1 MIFLWWG
8 PPSIDFLNHR
18 HLNLSVCLIGT
29 LARLNASW
37 GKWDYCVSAWRL
49 NALEIN
55 GGCISNPR
63 LCTAPSCLPHSVP
76 FQRFSSKTFYYFFCF
91 FFHLLCLTLSP
102 FSHITSPGKG
112 TMNCNNL
119 FEFLFCLNVTHH
131 VQSVTFPKF
140 ISRIRSKITLFTERR
155 IEEQRQKQ
163 LLRLKKAKMVRRS
176 HQSTIEEDSL
186 TVWQSC
192 KVLELQRHWTIV

>member
-8 PPSIDFLNHR
+8 PPSIDFLNHG
-18 HLNLSVCLIGT
+18 HLNLSLCLIGT
-29 LARLNASW
+29 LACLNASR
-37 GKWDYCVSAWRL
+37 GKLDYCVRL

-55 GGCISNPR
+55 GGCISKSPA
-63 LCTAPSCLPHSVP
+63 LHCTILSVSVCSLPA
-76 FQRFSSKTFYYFFCF
+76 FQLQIFYYFSVF
-91 FFHLLCLTLSP
+91 FFFFISSLLLSPSLSP

-119 FEFLFCLNVTHH
+119 FEFLFGLNVTRH

-140 ISRIRSKITLFTERR
+140 ISRVRSKITLFAERR

-163 LLRLKKAKMVRRS
+163 KLRLKKRLKLFGVVH
-176 HQSTIEEDSL
+176 HQSDFERDSL
-186 TVWQSC
+186 NV
-192 KVLELQRHWTIV
+192 

>member
-1 MIFLWWG
+1 MGDAFQIPGFAL
-8 PPSIDFLNHR
+8 R
-18 HLNLSVCLIGT
+18 HPVCLI
-29 LARLNASW
+29 LFPSS
-37 GKWDYCVSAWRL
+37 VSAPNL
-49 NALEIN
+49 L
-55 GGCISNPR
+55 
-63 LCTAPSCLPHSVP
+63 L
-76 FQRFSSKTFYYFFCF
+76 FFL

-102 FSHITSPGKG
+102 FSPITSPGKG

-163 LLRLKKAKMVRRS
+163 LLRLKKAKMVRHS

-192 KVLELQRHWTIV
+192 KVLELQRHWTIVQNSGFKKWFDTYLKQVLLAYVKPS